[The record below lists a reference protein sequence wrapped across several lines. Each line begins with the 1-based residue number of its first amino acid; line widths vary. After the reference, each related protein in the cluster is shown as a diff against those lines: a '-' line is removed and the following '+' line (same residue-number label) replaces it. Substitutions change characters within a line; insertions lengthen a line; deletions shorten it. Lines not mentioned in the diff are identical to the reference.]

1 MRDAVNSSTGINGAS
16 QIAAHLA
23 AKKVELEFVVDEG
36 AFVLDGVVPTLDQ
49 PTAYIC
55 NSEKGFV
62 NVELSVD
69 AVPSAHSS
77 SPPVETSLGILAN
90 AVARLERRPHPIRS
104 QLFAKTLC
112 VPRAGRRYR
121 LSSAHWTLTTAASM
135 LLCVWL
141 AEHIRRQ
148 HLACRY
154 GW

>member
-1 MRDAVNSSTGINGAS
+1 VHSTGINGAS

-112 VPRAGRRYR
+112 VLAHRY
-121 LSSAHWTLTTAASM
+121 
-135 LLCVWL
+135 
-141 AEHIRRQ
+141 
-148 HLACRY
+148 
-154 GW
+154 